1 MKEYVAPQSPQ
12 RPSDT
17 KSFVD
22 LKRKVQTLES
32 DNTGLTNK
40 ISAMERTIEE
50 VSKSMDVLSNE
61 LSNKVNRDGMKK
73 YALESVLNNKI
84 SVMERTMQEMKQ
96 SIDVLT
102 NELSTKVNHDEM
114 KDCVPPQPPQP
125 PPAQNQRVN
134 GKWTDTSFIWIVSA
148 VVVLIFAILYK
159 SINDISRSHVHTELF
174 NIVMGPVVKIELK
187 EHSNRKHWSND
198 RPSNLLQD
206 NGYNYGS
213 AA

>member
-1 MKEYVAPQSPQ
+1 M
-12 RPSDT
+12 
-17 KSFVD
+17 VD

-32 DNTGLTNK
+32 DNTGLNNK
-40 ISAMERTIEE
+40 ISAMERTI
-50 VSKSMDVLSNE
+50 DVLTNE
-61 LSNKVNRDGMKK
+61 LSNKVNRDGMKR

-84 SVMERTMQEMKQ
+84 SAVEQ
-96 SIDVLT
+96 SIDILT
-102 NELSTKVNHDEM
+102 NQLSNKVNHNEM
-114 KDCVPPQPPQP
+114 KECVPPQPPQP

-134 GKWTDTSFIWIVSA
+134 GKWTDTSFIWIVSV

-159 SINDISRSHVHTELF
+159 NINDIATSHTELF
-174 NIVMGPVVKIELK
+174 NIVTGPELK

-213 AA
+213 A

>member
-159 SINDISRSHVHTELF
+159 SIND
-174 NIVMGPVVKIELK
+174 MGLVKIELK
-187 EHSNRKHWSND
+187 EHSNRKHHQTY

-206 NGYNYGS
+206 NDNYYRS
-213 AA
+213 AVNKDFKANENDDWII